1 MNIPLPRIIMIVSS
15 LFRLYSLYSR
25 FSYRIDTIVFKSLT
39 LFYFR
44 ILDSFIDMTQS
55 TDIESELAGKLSS
68 SFSYNAIKSE
78 AVTIESDSYSEL
90 YLAVSN
96 MRIDRYFSGF
106 KEEAS
111 SIMNDAKEL
120 L

>member
-1 MNIPLPRIIMIVSS
+1 
-15 LFRLYSLYSR
+15 
-25 FSYRIDTIVFKSLT
+25 
-39 LFYFR
+39 
-44 ILDSFIDMTQS
+44 MTQS
-55 TDIESELAGKLSS
+55 TDIDTELTGKLSS

-78 AVTIESDSYSEL
+78 AVAIESDSDSEL
-90 YLAVSN
+90 FLAVSN

-120 L
+120 LQHHSHLRKVLEVLKIQTSFFSMSQL